1 MIHPAVRDLFLD
13 LARHPSFQDVLR
25 RVSTGGRASVSG
37 LTATAKA
44 AYLVLLAQSSGRP
57 LMVVVDGNKEAE
69 TLSEAV
75 ETFWDLLVTDDR
87 GGPQVLP
94 ALDVLPMQ
102 NLSPHAEICEQRA
115 IGLWRLATQRVPVTI
130 LPVASA
136 LLRIHPGDF
145 YRHLAL
151 RLRVGEELPL
161 DEVIAHLE
169 SIGYERRE
177 PVEMVGEYSV
187 RGGILDVFSPD
198 GQKPVRIDLFGDQV
212 ESIRRFDVESQRSV
226 LKVEDCLLLPLTEYQ
241 KSRELLAQL
250 GDLLREADVPGR
262 DLPPPGEP
270 FPGWELLAPMVRPRN
285 SSVFALLERPVVV
298 WDEPDQIRGAAER
311 FWKRLEQI
319 EPSPACDPHRIF
331 FRWEELE
338 RQAGTVSRVEVKEL
352 ELGADPGLHISTRPS
367 LAFHGNMQMAIAE
380 ARTLVESGNR
390 VAFFASS
397 TGEVERL
404 ADILNEYGIPY
415 QLGLEQFESTPAYLA
430 QRAYMAGAVASI
442 YLVKGLVR
450 HGTVFPDSKLVVFG
464 SEDLFETSELVARAP
479 SSKTAL
485 ATFSADL
492 IDLKPGDYVV
502 HAEHGV
508 AEYLGLREIVQGEA
522 RGDYMLLEYAAGAK
536 LYVPLTRIDLVQRF
550 RGAGEAKPALDR
562 MGGATWTR
570 TKTRIK
576 AKMRDMADELLK
588 LYAQRKMTEGFQYS
602 SDSNWQREF
611 EDAFEF
617 TETRDQLSAI
627 KEIKRDMESPQPM
640 DRLLCGDVGYGK
652 TEVAMRAAFKALGD
666 GKQIAL
672 LAPTTVLVF
681 QHFETF
687 KRRFQPFPVRIEMFS
702 RFRSPKELK
711 AALADLAEGKVDI
724 AIGTHRLL
732 SQDIQFKDLGL
743 VLVDEEQRFGVKHK
757 ERLKQLKKTVDH
769 ISMSATPIPRTL
781 HMSLLGLRDMSVIET
796 PPKDRL
802 AIHTVVAP
810 FHPELIRSSIELE
823 LGRGGQVY
831 FLHNRVDSIWNRASM
846 IQELAPH
853 ARIGVGHGQMAEAE
867 LEKTML
873 RFMRH
878 EFDILVCTTII
889 ENGLDIP
896 LANTMLVEN
905 AERYG
910 LSELYQLRGRVGRS
924 NRRAYA
930 YLLVPPD
937 TELTELARKRLAA
950 LKEFSDLGAGFKIA
964 ALDLEL
970 RGAGNLL
977 GGEQH
982 GHINSVGFDTYVR
995 LLDETVR
1002 ELKGEE
1008 VVPEIHSAL
1017 NLGLDIRIPADYIAD
1032 ESQRLRAYRQIA
1044 NAADAAARDRAEK
1057 ELEDR
1062 YGPVPEA
1069 VRNLLTYSGLKT
1081 LAEQIG
1087 VEAVDRRHNLLNI
1100 KFHKQ
1105 TRVDPARLMKIVGQ
1119 TRGAQFTPA
1128 GVLLLP
1134 LDGQTA
1140 AGEILDFLSGKLEQ
1154 LGAAAQSPAGEPGSL
1169 VK

>member
-1 MIHPAVRDLFLD
+1 
-13 LARHPSFQDVLR
+13 
-25 RVSTGGRASVSG
+25 
-37 LTATAKA
+37 
-44 AYLVLLAQSSGRP
+44 
-57 LMVVVDGNKEAE
+57 
-69 TLSEAV
+69 
-75 ETFWDLLVTDDR
+75 
-87 GGPQVLP
+87 
-94 ALDVLPMQ
+94 MQ

-115 IGLWRLATQRVPVTI
+115 IGLWSLATHRTPITI

-136 LLRIHPGDF
+136 LLRIEPADY
-145 YRHLAL
+145 YRQLAL
-151 RLRVGEELPL
+151 RLRTGEELPL
-161 DEVIAHLE
+161 EEVIAHLE
-169 SIGYERRE
+169 SIGYQRRE

-187 RGGILDVFSPD
+187 RGGILDVFSPES
-198 GQKPVRIDLFGDQV
+198 QKPVRIDLFGDQV

-226 LKVEDCLLLPLTEYQ
+226 LNVEECLLLPLTEYQ
-241 KSRELLAQL
+241 KSRPFLSELH
-250 GDLLREADVPGR
+250 DLMREADIPGR

-270 FPGWELLAPMVRPRN
+270 FPGWELVAPMLRPRN
-285 SSVFALLERPVVV
+285 ASVFSLMDRPIII
-298 WDEPDQIRGAAER
+298 WDEPDQVQSAAKR
-311 FWKRLEQI
+311 LWTRLEQI
-319 EPSPACDPHRIF
+319 ERSKAYDPERVF
-331 FRWEELE
+331 FNWDELQ
-338 RQAGTVSRVEVKEL
+338 RQAQGGPQVVFQQLDMAWSPSGRETST
-352 ELGADPGLHISTRPS
+352 HISTRPAMS
-367 LAFHGNMQMAIAE
+367 FHGNIQVAVAE
-380 ARTLVESGNR
+380 ARTLVEAGNK
-390 VAFFASS
+390 VAFFASA

-404 ADILNEYGIPY
+404 ADIFNEYGVAY

-430 QRAYMAGAVASI
+430 QRAYMSGASANI
-442 YLVKGLVR
+442 YLVKGIVP
-450 HGTVFPDSKLVVFG
+450 HGTVFQDSKIVLFG
-464 SEDLFETSELVARAP
+464 SEDLFETSELIARGP
-479 SSKTAL
+479 SSKTARE
-485 ATFSADL
+485 TFSADI

-502 HAEHGV
+502 HSEHGV
-508 AEYLGLREIVQGEA
+508 AQYLGLREISTGENK
-522 RGDYMLLEYAAGAK
+522 GDYMVLEYSAGAK
-536 LYVPLTRIDLVQRF
+536 LYVPLTRMDLVQRF

-570 TKTRIK
+570 TKSRIK

-588 LYAQRKMTEGFQYS
+588 LYASRKMAEGFIYS
-602 SDSNWQREF
+602 PDSNWQREF

-617 TETRDQLSAI
+617 SPTRDQLTAI
-627 KEIKRDMESPQPM
+627 SEIKRDMESPQPM

-652 TEVAMRAAFKALGD
+652 TEVVMRATFKALGD
-666 GKQIAL
+666 GKQVVV

-681 QHFETF
+681 QHYETF
-687 KRRFQPFPVRIEMFS
+687 KRRFQPFPVRLEMFS

-711 AALADLAEGKVDI
+711 VSVTDLAEGKIDV

-732 SQDIQFKDLGL
+732 SPDVEFKDLGL
-743 VLVDEEQRFGVKHK
+743 VIVDEEQRFGVKHK
-757 ERLKQLKKTVDH
+757 ERLKHLKKAVDV

-810 FHPELIRSSIELE
+810 FQPELIRQALELE

-831 FLHNRVDSIWNRASM
+831 FLHNRVDSIWARAHA
-846 IQELAPH
+846 IQELAPG
-853 ARIGVGHGQMAEAE
+853 ARIGVGHGQMGEAE

-896 LANTMLVEN
+896 LANTMIIEN

-930 YLLVPPD
+930 YLLVQPD
-937 TELTELARKRLAA
+937 TELTEIARKRLAA

-982 GHINSVGFDTYVR
+982 GQINSVGFDTYVR

-1008 VVPEIHSAL
+1008 VVPEIRSAL
-1017 NLGLDIRIPADYIAD
+1017 NLNLDIRIPPEYIGD
-1032 ESQRLRAYRQIA
+1032 ENQRLRAYRQIA
-1044 NAADAAARDRAEK
+1044 NATDDAARDRAEK

-1062 YGPVPEA
+1062 YGPVPEP
-1069 VRNLLTYSGLKT
+1069 VHNLVVYSALKT
-1081 LAEQIG
+1081 LAEKIG
-1087 VEAVDRRHNLLNI
+1087 VEAVDRRHNVLNI
-1100 KFHKQ
+1100 KFHAE
-1105 TRVDPARLMKIVGQ
+1105 TRVDPGRLMNIVNK
-1119 TRGAQFTPA
+1119 THGAQFTPA

-1134 LDGQTA
+1134 LQGQTA
-1140 AGEILDFLSGKLEQ
+1140 AGDILRFLAEKLSQ
-1154 LGAAAQSPAGEPGSL
+1154 LG
-1169 VK
+1169 V

>member
-1 MIHPAVRDLFLD
+1 MW
-13 LARHPSFQDVLR
+13 
-25 RVSTGGRASVSG
+25 
-37 LTATAKA
+37 
-44 AYLVLLAQSSGRP
+44 QSAGRP
-57 LMVVVDGNKEAE
+57 LVIVVDGNKQAE
-69 TLSEAV
+69 DLSEAV
-75 ETFWDLLVTDDR
+75 NSFFSLLVAEDR
-87 GGPQVLP
+87 YGPQLLP

-115 IGLWRLATQRVPVTI
+115 IGLWSLATHRTPITI

-136 LLRIHPGDF
+136 LLRIEPADY
-145 YRHLAL
+145 YRQLAL
-151 RLRVGEELPL
+151 RLRAGEELPL
-161 DEVIAHLE
+161 DEVVAHLE
-169 SIGYERRE
+169 SIGYQRRE

-187 RGGILDVFSPD
+187 RGGILDVFSPES
-198 GQKPVRIDLFGDQV
+198 QKPVRIDLFGDQV

-226 LKVEDCLLLPLTEYQ
+226 LNVEECLLLPLTEYQ
-241 KSRELLAQL
+241 KSRPFLS
-250 GDLLREADVPGR
+250 DLHDLMREADIPGR

-270 FPGWELLAPMVRPRN
+270 FPGWELVAPMLRPRN
-285 SSVFALLERPVVV
+285 ASVFSLMERPIVI
-298 WDEPDQIRGAAER
+298 WDEPDQVQSAVKRL
-311 FWKRLEQI
+311 WTRLEQI
-319 EPSPACDPHRIF
+319 DRSTAYDPDRVF

-338 RQAGTVSRVEVKEL
+338 RQAHGGPQVVFQQLDMAWSPSGRETST
-352 ELGADPGLHISTRPS
+352 HISTRPAMS
-367 LAFHGNMQMAIAE
+367 FHGNIQVAVAE
-380 ARTLVESGNR
+380 ARTLVEAGNK
-390 VAFFASS
+390 VAFFASA

-404 ADILNEYGIPY
+404 ADIFNEYAIPY

-430 QRAYMAGAVASI
+430 QRAYMSGASAHI
-442 YLVKGLVR
+442 YLIKGVVP
-450 HGTVFPDSKLVVFG
+450 HGTVFHDTKLVLFG
-464 SEDLFETSELVARAP
+464 SEDLFETSELISRGP
-479 SSKTAL
+479 SSKTARE
-485 ATFSADL
+485 TFSADI

-502 HAEHGV
+502 HSEHGV
-508 AEYLGLREIVQGEA
+508 AQYLGLREISSGENK
-522 RGDYMLLEYAAGAK
+522 GDYMVLEYSAGAK
-536 LYVPLTRIDLVQRF
+536 LYVPLTRMDLVQRF
-550 RGAGEAKPALDR
+550 RGAGESKPALDR

-570 TKTRIK
+570 TKSRIK

-588 LYAQRKMTEGFQYS
+588 LYASRKMAEGFIYS
-602 SDSNWQREF
+602 PDSNWQREF

-617 TETRDQLSAI
+617 SPTRDQLTAI
-627 KEIKRDMESPQPM
+627 SEIKRDMESPQPM

-652 TEVAMRAAFKALGD
+652 TEVVMRATFKALGD
-666 GKQIAL
+666 GKQVVV

-687 KRRFQPFPVRIEMFS
+687 KRRFQPFPVRVEMFS

-711 AALADLAEGKVDI
+711 ASVADLAEGKIDV

-732 SQDIQFKDLGL
+732 SADVEFKDLGL
-743 VLVDEEQRFGVKHK
+743 VIVDEEQRFGVKHK
-757 ERLKQLKKTVDH
+757 ERLKHLKKAVDV

-810 FHPELIRSSIELE
+810 FQPELIRQALELE

-831 FLHNRVDSIWNRASM
+831 FLHNRVDSIWARAHA
-846 IQELAPH
+846 IQELAPR
-853 ARIGVGHGQMAEAE
+853 ARIGVGHGQMGEAE

-873 RFMRH
+873 QFMRH

-896 LANTMLVEN
+896 LANTMIIEN

-930 YLLVPPD
+930 YLLVQPD
-937 TELTELARKRLAA
+937 TELTEIARKRLAA

-982 GHINSVGFDTYVR
+982 GQINSVGFDTYVR

-1008 VVPEIHSAL
+1008 VVPEIRSAL
-1017 NLGLDIRIPADYIAD
+1017 NLNLDIRIPPEYIAD
-1032 ESQRLRAYRQIA
+1032 ENQRLRAYRQIA
-1044 NAADAAARDRAEK
+1044 NATDDAGRDRAEK

-1062 YGPVPEA
+1062 YGPVPEP
-1069 VRNLLTYSGLKT
+1069 VHNLVVYSALKT
-1081 LAEQIG
+1081 LAEKIG

-1100 KFHKQ
+1100 KFHAE
-1105 TRVDPARLMKIVGQ
+1105 TRVDPARLMNIVGK

-1134 LDGQTA
+1134 LQGQTA
-1140 AGEILDFLSGKLEQ
+1140 AGDILRFLAEKLSQ
-1154 LGAAAQSPAGEPGSL
+1154 LG
-1169 VK
+1169 V

>member
-1 MIHPAVRDLFLD
+1 LIHPVVRDLFLD
-13 LARHPSFQDVLR
+13 LGRHPGFQDVLH
-25 RVSTGGRASVSG
+25 RVSAGGNASVSG
-37 LTATAKA
+37 LTTTAKA
-44 AYLVLLAQSSGRP
+44 VYAVLLWQSAGRP
-57 LMVVVDGNKEAE
+57 LVIVVDGNKQAE
-69 TLSEAV
+69 DLSEAV
-75 ETFWDLLVTDDR
+75 NSFFSLLVAEDR
-87 GGPQVLP
+87 YGPQLLP

-115 IGLWRLATQRVPVTI
+115 IGLWSLATHRTPITV

-136 LLRIHPGDF
+136 LLRIEPADY
-145 YRHLAL
+145 YRQLAL
-151 RLRVGEELPL
+151 RLRAGEELPL
-161 DEVIAHLE
+161 EEVVSHLE
-169 SIGYERRE
+169 SIGYQRRE

-187 RGGILDVFSPD
+187 RGGILDVFSPES
-198 GQKPVRIDLFGDQV
+198 QKPVRIDLFGDQV

-226 LKVEDCLLLPLTEYQ
+226 LNVEECLLLPLTEYQ
-241 KSRELLAQL
+241 KSRPLLS
-250 GDLLREADVPGR
+250 DLHDLMREADIPGR

-270 FPGWELLAPMVRPRN
+270 FPGWELVAPMLRPRN
-285 SSVFALLERPVVV
+285 ASVFSLMERPVVI
-298 WDEPDQIRGAAER
+298 WDEPDQVQSAVKRL
-311 FWKRLEQI
+311 WTRLEQI
-319 EPSPACDPHRIF
+319 ERSKAYDPNRIF
-331 FRWEELE
+331 FQWEELE
-338 RQAGTVSRVEVKEL
+338 RQAKGGPQVVFQQLDMAWSPS
-352 ELGADPGLHISTRPS
+352 GAETSTHISTRPAMS
-367 LAFHGNMQMAIAE
+367 FHGNIQVAVAE
-380 ARTLVESGNR
+380 ARTLVEAGNK
-390 VAFFASS
+390 VAFFASA

-404 ADILNEYGIPY
+404 ADIFNEYAIPY

-430 QRAYMAGAVASI
+430 QRAYMSGASANI
-442 YLVKGLVR
+442 YLIKGVVP
-450 HGTVFPDSKLVVFG
+450 HGTVFHDTKLVLFG
-464 SEDLFETSELVARAP
+464 SEDLFETSELISRGP
-479 SSKTAL
+479 SSKTARE
-485 ATFSADL
+485 TFSADI

-502 HAEHGV
+502 HSEHGV
-508 AEYLGLREIVQGEA
+508 AQYLGLREISSGENK
-522 RGDYMLLEYAAGAK
+522 GDYMVLEYSAGAK
-536 LYVPLTRIDLVQRF
+536 LYVPLTRMDLVQRF
-550 RGAGEAKPALDR
+550 RGAGESKPALDR

-570 TKTRIK
+570 TKSRIK

-588 LYAQRKMTEGFQYS
+588 LYASRKMAEGFIYS
-602 SDSNWQREF
+602 PDSNWQREF

-617 TETRDQLSAI
+617 SPTKDQLTAI
-627 KEIKRDMESPQPM
+627 SEIKRDMESPQPM

-652 TEVAMRAAFKALGD
+652 TEVVMRATFKALGD
-666 GKQIAL
+666 GKQVVV

-687 KRRFQPFPVRIEMFS
+687 KRRFQPFPVRVEMFS

-711 AALADLAEGKVDI
+711 ASVAELAEGRIDV

-732 SQDIQFKDLGL
+732 SPDVEFKDLGL
-743 VLVDEEQRFGVKHK
+743 VIVDEEQRFGVKHK
-757 ERLKQLKKTVDH
+757 ERLKHLKKAVDV

-810 FHPELIRSSIELE
+810 FQPELIRQALELE

-831 FLHNRVDSIWNRASM
+831 FLHNRVDSIWARAHA
-846 IQELAPH
+846 IQELAPG
-853 ARIGVGHGQMAEAE
+853 ARIGVGHGQMGEAE

-873 RFMRH
+873 QFMRH

-896 LANTMLVEN
+896 LANTMIIEN

-930 YLLVPPD
+930 YLLVQPD
-937 TELTELARKRLAA
+937 TELTEIARKRLAA

-982 GHINSVGFDTYVR
+982 GQINSVGFDTYVR

-1008 VVPEIHSAL
+1008 VVPEIRSAL
-1017 NLGLDIRIPADYIAD
+1017 NLNLDIRIPPEYIAD
-1032 ESQRLRAYRQIA
+1032 ENQRLRAYRQIA
-1044 NAADAAARDRAEK
+1044 NATDDAGRDRAEK

-1062 YGPVPEA
+1062 YGPVPEP
-1069 VRNLLTYSGLKT
+1069 VHNLVVYSALKT
-1081 LAEQIG
+1081 LAEKIG

-1100 KFHKQ
+1100 KFHAE
-1105 TRVDPARLMKIVGQ
+1105 TRVDPARLMNIVGK

-1134 LDGQTA
+1134 LQGETA
-1140 AGEILDFLSGKLEQ
+1140 AGDILRFLAEKLSQ
-1154 LGAAAQSPAGEPGSL
+1154 LG
-1169 VK
+1169 V